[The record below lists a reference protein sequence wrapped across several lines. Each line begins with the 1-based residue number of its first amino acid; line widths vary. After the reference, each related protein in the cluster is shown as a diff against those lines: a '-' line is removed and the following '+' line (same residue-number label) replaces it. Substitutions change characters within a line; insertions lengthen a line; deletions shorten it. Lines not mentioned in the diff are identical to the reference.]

1 MTPEVD
7 AVETE
12 VFGVHLTTAK
22 AMRVAYQVDVSKSDK
37 DNIVLIMDFAQNL
50 TLPHVP
56 DVPSSCYNHFM
67 YTERKGGKGANE
79 VTSMLHHS
87 LDLYSVF
94 DAATK
99 YPVDKDAMDT
109 SVTVWADNCGGQ
121 NKNAQVVW
129 YLLFLVEYRV
139 LNEAHL
145 KFFTKGHTKNACDRG
160 FGIIKRHMRRESCWT
175 MDTLVEAVERATE
188 NVSVVNLEEEE
199 KPFWASKSFFA
210 ARYRKV
216 AGIQKYHIFRI
227 TREKSGFVECKE
239 TPASKG
245 VWIRLHKD
253 KEPKTQS
260 LADFL
265 SAWSVVP
272 KANDKPLNPEK
283 LSGIY
288 SKVLP
293 FVPSQFTD
301 DPIYMKPSARMIET
315 AQEIKRSRRSK
326 ADKKRKEREE
336 VGVSVDDD
344 EVKEAVV

>member
-1 MTPEVD
+1 MSSDSEEDAFDDASAAGSPPTDDGDATGSAEDD
-7 AVETE
+7 AVSLPRGGPFLEE
-12 VFGVHLTTAK
+12 MEGVVTQVAGLEELECCSKRRFIGKRDAMIYFFLSLTRMTK
-22 AMRVAYQVDVSKSDK
+22 NERQVSLLSVLSVSAAVSDK
-37 DNIVLIMDFAQNL
+37 ASGSRDRF
-50 TLPHVP
+50 P
-56 DVPSSCYNHFM
+56 Y
-67 YTERKGGKGANE
+67 
-79 VTSMLHHS
+79 
-87 LDLYSVF
+87 
-94 DAATK
+94 
-99 YPVDKDAMDT
+99 
-109 SVTVWADNCGGQ
+109 
-121 NKNAQVVW
+121 
-129 YLLFLVEYRV
+129 YLLLWV
-139 LNEAHL
+139 LYVRP
-145 KFFTKGHTKNACDRG
+145 GHTKNAFDRG

-175 MDTLVEAVERATE
+175 MDTLVEDVERATE

-283 LSGIY
+283 VSDIY

-326 ADKKRKEREE
+326 ADKTRKEREE

-344 EVKEAVV
+344 EGKEAVV

>member
-1 MTPEVD
+1 
-7 AVETE
+7 
-12 VFGVHLTTAK
+12 
-22 AMRVAYQVDVSKSDK
+22 
-37 DNIVLIMDFAQNL
+37 
-50 TLPHVP
+50 
-56 DVPSSCYNHFM
+56 
-67 YTERKGGKGANE
+67 
-79 VTSMLHHS
+79 
-87 LDLYSVF
+87 
-94 DAATK
+94 
-99 YPVDKDAMDT
+99 
-109 SVTVWADNCGGQ
+109 
-121 NKNAQVVW
+121 
-129 YLLFLVEYRV
+129 
-139 LNEAHL
+139 
-145 KFFTKGHTKNACDRG
+145 
-160 FGIIKRHMRRESCWT
+160 MRRESCWT
-175 MDTLVEAVERATE
+175 MDTLVEAVERATA

-283 LSGIY
+283 VSDIY

-344 EVKEAVV
+344 EGKEAVV